1 MAQTIGGRIREFRKQ
16 RGHKQS
22 ELAALVGISPTYLNL
37 IEHDK
42 RAVAGK
48 LLSLFANILQVE
60 RTQLLRGA
68 TAEII
73 EQLQQAAR
81 QMPLS
86 ETTPSAELDDIE
98 LFTTRFPGWANVL
111 SYQAA
116 TQKRLE
122 SMIEGLSDR
131 LSHDPVLSE
140 TIHIMLSNITAIRS
154 ISELLVVR
162 GSMDEERQKSFI
174 QNIFLESKRL
184 SVSAEKLLEQFEPAA
199 HSLTD
204 KANDKEAFIPSE
216 KSPKKTDK
224 PAGQKELTLPET
236 VTNTTDFVTSQ
247 RLITAETLAK
257 SAASHHYHPFLIAD
271 YFDLPAR
278 AVFYQL
284 LALSNQGHLPEFG
297 LLEVDNAGG
306 VLFRKETSTMR
317 LPSRSGACPR
327 WPVYRALGLAGEPV
341 IQKMQFITG
350 ETYQAYAISST
361 RKRDFAQLVPVS
373 QSVMLFH
380 EIARDD
386 PLHATTPLTDVGFH
400 CSVCRHTNCPDRR
413 EVYALF
419 DE

>member
-1 MAQTIGGRIREFRKQ
+1 MAQTVGGRIREFRKQ

-22 ELAALVGISPTYLNL
+22 ELAAFVGISPTYLNL

-48 LLSLFANILQVE
+48 LLSEFASILQVD

-68 TAEII
+68 TAEVI

-86 ETTPSAELDDIE
+86 DNTPSAELDDIE
-98 LFTTRFPGWANVL
+98 LFTTRFPGWVNVL
-111 SYQAA
+111 SHQAA

-122 SMIEGLSDR
+122 SLIEGLSDR

-162 GSMDEERQKSFI
+162 GSMNEERQKSFI
-174 QNIFLESKRL
+174 QSIFLESKRL
-184 SVSAEKLLEQFEPAA
+184 SVSAEKLLEQFEPASSTLSER
-199 HSLTD
+199 H
-204 KANDKEAFIPSE
+204 SE
-216 KSPKKTDK
+216 KNQPLSSDKYQKTVQAAPLSEQLKFPENLTSSQSFMAAQEAITIEALKKSK
-224 PAGQKELTLPET
+224 NA
-236 VTNTTDFVTSQ
+236 
-247 RLITAETLAK
+247 
-257 SAASHHYHPFLIAD
+257 HHYQPFLIAD

-278 AVFYQL
+278 TVFYQL
-284 LALSNQGHLPEFG
+284 LSLSNKGDLPDYG

-306 VLFRKETSTMR
+306 VLFRHEVSTMR

-327 WPVYRALGLAGEPV
+327 WPVYRALGLTGEPV
-341 IQKMQFITG
+341 IQKLQFITG
-350 ETYQAYAISST
+350 ESYQAYAISSA
-361 RKRDFAQLVPVS
+361 RKRDYAQLVPVS

-380 EIARDD
+380 EVAGDE
-386 PLHATTPLTDVGFH
+386 PAQLATPVIDVGFH
-400 CSVCRHTNCPDRR
+400 CSVCRHTNCTDRR

>member
-1 MAQTIGGRIREFRKQ
+1 MAQTVGGRIREFRKQ

-22 ELAALVGISPTYLNL
+22 ELAAFVGISPTYLNL

-48 LLSLFANILQVE
+48 LLSEFASILQVD

-68 TAEII
+68 TAEVI

-86 ETTPSAELDDIE
+86 DNTPSAELDDIE
-98 LFTTRFPGWANVL
+98 LFTTRFPGWVNVL
-111 SYQAA
+111 SHQAA

-122 SMIEGLSDR
+122 SLIEGLSDR

-174 QNIFLESKRL
+174 QSIFLESKRL
-184 SVSAEKLLEQFEPAA
+184 SVSAEKLLEQFEPASSTLSER
-199 HSLTD
+199 H
-204 KANDKEAFIPSE
+204 SE
-216 KSPKKTDK
+216 KNQPLSSDKYQKTV
-224 PAGQKELTLPET
+224 PAAPLSEQLKFPD
-236 VTNTTDFVTSQ
+236 NVTSSQ
-247 RLITAETLAK
+247 SFMAAQETITSEALKK
-257 SAASHHYHPFLIAD
+257 SKNAHHYQPFLIAD

-284 LALSNQGHLPEFG
+284 LCLSNEGDLPDYG

-306 VLFRKETSTMR
+306 VLFRHEVSTMR

-327 WPVYRALGLAGEPV
+327 WPVYRALGLTGEPV
-341 IQKMQFITG
+341 IQKLQFITG
-350 ETYQAYAISST
+350 ESYQAYAISSA
-361 RKRDFAQLVPVS
+361 RKRDYAQLVPVS

-380 EIARDD
+380 EVAGDE
-386 PLHATTPLTDVGFH
+386 PAQLATPVIDVGFH
-400 CSVCRHTNCPDRR
+400 CSVCRHTNCTDRR

>member
-1 MAQTIGGRIREFRKQ
+1 MAAKKIKGSDMAQTVGGRIREFRKQ

-22 ELAALVGISPTYLNL
+22 ELAAFVGISPTYLNL

-48 LLSLFANILQVE
+48 LLSEFASILQVD

-68 TAEII
+68 TAGVI

-86 ETTPSAELDDIE
+86 DDTPSAELDDIE
-98 LFTTRFPGWANVL
+98 LFTTRFPGWVNVL
-111 SYQAA
+111 SHQAA

-122 SMIEGLSDR
+122 SLIEGLSDR

-174 QNIFLESKRL
+174 QSIFLESKRL
-184 SVSAEKLLEQFEPAA
+184 SVSAEKLLEQFEPASSTLSER
-199 HSLTD
+199 HSKKNQPLSGD
-204 KANDKEAFIPSE
+204 KHQKTVQAAPLSE
-216 KSPKKTDK
+216 QLKFPENITSSQSFMAAQETITIDALKKSKN
-224 PAGQKELTLPET
+224 A
-236 VTNTTDFVTSQ
+236 
-247 RLITAETLAK
+247 
-257 SAASHHYHPFLIAD
+257 HHYQPFLIAD

-284 LALSNQGHLPEFG
+284 LCLSNKGDLPNYG

-306 VLFRKETSTMR
+306 VLFRHEVSTMR

-327 WPVYRALGLAGEPV
+327 WPVYRALGLTGEPV
-341 IQKMQFITG
+341 IQKI
-350 ETYQAYAISST
+350 AIHH
-361 RKRDFAQLVPVS
+361 R
-373 QSVMLFH
+373 
-380 EIARDD
+380 
-386 PLHATTPLTDVGFH
+386 
-400 CSVCRHTNCPDRR
+400 
-413 EVYALF
+413 
-419 DE
+419 